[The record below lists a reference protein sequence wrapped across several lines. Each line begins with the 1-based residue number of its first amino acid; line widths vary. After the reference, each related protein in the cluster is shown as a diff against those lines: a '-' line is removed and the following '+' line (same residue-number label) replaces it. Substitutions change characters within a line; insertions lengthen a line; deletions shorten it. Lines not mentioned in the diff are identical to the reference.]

1 MFNSI
6 PHEPAPERNPS
17 IECLQDALSSAT
29 ASEQRMRQFLA
40 DASHELRTPLT
51 VLRGA
56 SQMLIRRPRLD
67 QPEVDAALAA
77 IDKEAIRLSR
87 LVDDLLSL
95 SRLDAGQPLH
105 PLPVTLSHFLEEF
118 TARYAPAWPE
128 RSIKVDRSTLN
139 GAQAHVDPE
148 ALTRILTNLVDNAAR
163 YSTAGKPILIRGE
176 AVGGTVSI
184 QVQDEGPGLS
194 PEDARRVFERFY
206 RGSKSRSQRNG
217 GSGLGLAIVRAL
229 VGQSRGQIHIDTG
242 PDRGTTFAIT
252 LPRAR
257 ST

>member
-1 MFNSI
+1 MINSI
-6 PHEPAPERNPS
+6 HHKPVPERNPS
-17 IECLQDALSSAT
+17 IECLQEALSSAT
-29 ASEQRMRQFLA
+29 ASEQRMRQLLA

-56 SQMLIRRPRLD
+56 SQMLIRRPSLD
-67 QPEVDAALAA
+67 QPEVDAALTA
-77 IDKEAIRLSR
+77 INKEATRLSR

-105 PLPVTLSHFLEEF
+105 PLPVALSRFLEDF
-118 TARYAPAWPE
+118 TACYTPAWPE
-128 RSIKVDRSTLN
+128 RTITLDRSTLN
-139 GAQAHVDPE
+139 GAQVYVDPE
-148 ALTRILTNLVDNAAR
+148 ALTRILINLVENAAR

-176 AVGGTVSI
+176 VVGGAVSI
-184 QVQDEGPGLS
+184 QVQDQGPGLS

-206 RGSKSRSQRNG
+206 RGSKSRSQRSG

-229 VGQSRGQIHIDTG
+229 VGQSRGEIHLDTG

-252 LPRAR
+252 LPRSR